1 MAERRMFAKTIIDSD
16 AFLDMPLSAQ
26 CLYFHLSMRADD
38 DGFINSP
45 KKIQRMIGASEDDL
59 KLLTLKNFIIP
70 FESGIVVIKHW
81 KVHNYIRPDRY
92 KGTVYQEEKNALQ
105 LKDNNVYT
113 LCQPVGIPSDN
124 HVVYQLD
131 TQDRLGK
138 GSIVQDNN
146 TMCNSD
152 ESHGANSGSSKPAK
166 AEIDEFFESIWKL
179 YPNKRGKGKI
189 TDSKKKQLY
198 AIGYDEMKRAIER
211 YQKEL
216 ALDEEW
222 RHPQNGSTFFRSGYI
237 DYLDKNYVESKK
249 AVQNGNFDD
258 LGYIENQD
266 DLDGYF

>member
-1 MAERRMFAKTIIDSD
+1 M
-16 AFLDMPLSAQ
+16 
-26 CLYFHLSMRADD
+26 
-38 DGFINSP
+38 
-45 KKIQRMIGASEDDL
+45 
-59 KLLTLKNFIIP
+59 
-70 FESGIVVIKHW
+70 
-81 KVHNYIRPDRY
+81 
-92 KGTVYQEEKNALQ
+92 YQEERNALQ
-105 LKDNNVYT
+105 LRDSNVYT
-113 LCQPVGIPSDN
+113 KCQPVGIPSDN
-124 HVVYQLD
+124 HVVYRLD

-138 GSIVQDNN
+138 GSIVNN

-179 YPNKRGKGKI
+179 YPNKRGKGNI

-211 YQKEL
+211 YKKEL

-222 RHPQNGSTFFRSGYI
+222 RHTQNGSTFFRSGYI